1 MGIDAEL
8 GSGCGAVC
16 IEALRIDT
24 RAAAILTVRA
34 PHDDEAAISRR
45 RNVRFV
51 LIAGGARIDTELGTN
66 GRARIAETLS
76 LHTQA
81 TTVRSIGRPG
91 DDEAAAIGGQ
101 RRLVLLTGRIGVDA
115 LFAAERRSVSRIALQ
130 INPVAAA
137 IRPALIRPYDGEAA
151 VGQAGHLRCELSTC
165 GGGIDAKLGTD
176 RHAGSIMALR
186 VDAVSAAILVTRGPH
201 NDVSTPAELGSR
213 RCVLVVG
220 AVGVDLFF
228 GVVAHFRAPWTSFKR
243 WTPTDISL

>member
-34 PHDDEAAISRR
+34 PHDDEASISRR
-45 RNVRFV
+45 RNIRFV
-51 LIAGGARIDTELGTN
+51 LITGGACIDTKLGANSRT
-66 GRARIAETLS
+66 RIAVTLS
-76 LHTQA
+76 LDTQA
-81 TTVRSIGRPG
+81 TTVGSIGRPSH
-91 DDEAAAIGGQ
+91 DEAAVIGGQ
-101 RRLVLLTGRIGVDA
+101 RRLVLLTGRVGIDA
-115 LFAAERRSVSRIALQ
+115 LFAAERRSAGRIALQ

-137 IRPALIRPYDGEAA
+137 IRPTLIRPYDSEAA
-151 VGQAGHLRCELSTC
+151 VGQAGHLRLELSTC

-176 RHAGSIMALR
+176 RHAGSVVALR
-186 VDAVSAAILVTRGPH
+186 IDTVAAAILITRGPH
-201 NDVSTPAELGSR
+201 NNVSTTTELRNR
-213 RCVLVVG
+213 RRVLVVG